1 MLEWVGSKEEV
12 MVERG
17 HVNFCWSLWSLF
29 LNNIFVLDNTKR

>member
-17 HVNFCWSLWSLF
+17 HVNFYWSYEVFF